1 MTSDDMVWRNIGE
14 VKSLTNNNPVNTYTF
29 KDKNLPGGF
38 YSYRLKISYD
48 DGSFDYSSE
57 VNTEIDYTNGYELS
71 QNYPNPFNP
80 STIIT
85 YKLPEKSFVNLKIF
99 NVLGNEIAV
108 LVNEEKPA
116 GIHRIEFDASKL
128 EKELS
133 NGIYFYTLKAGD
145 YTETK
150 KMIYIK

>member
-1 MTSDDMVWRNIGE
+1 M
-14 VKSLTNNNPVNTYTF
+14 LH
-29 KDKNLPGGF
+29 
-38 YSYRLKISYD
+38 
-48 DGSFDYSSE
+48 
-57 VNTEIDYTNGYELS
+57 
-71 QNYPNPFNP
+71 
-80 STIIT
+80 
-85 YKLPEKSFVNLKIF
+85 LKIF